1 MLQVDPGLPDVRD
14 LPPMRRGRCPHR
26 TYTTRCTP
34 IRRRLAV
41 VLALAIAGALTV
53 TGIALAAASSGGF
66 LSFSPSDPHSVFTSG
81 RLAFA
86 TRANYTDP
94 ASTTT
99 RIQLHFDDDF
109 QFNPNSFPKCNPAD
123 ISGDITMQ
131 QALQACGPA
140 AGAAKNAWLWPTAA
154 NFSNGQA
161 QFNLASE
168 FPTAC
173 VLVFNGLGSTSEV
186 LLFIRMKVDQSSGPI
201 DCGGP
206 TTNTDGDSSFLV
218 QGDLK
223 ANPAIGGDYTDPD
236 NCSAP
241 DPRRGCEIDL
251 NNVSNGPIRLVNQSV
266 RIFRANYVRARC
278 VDPPAG
284 NRQWNLRI
292 TFTYAN
298 PVGTQTVNR
307 SQTCT

>member
-1 MLQVDPGLPDVRD
+1 
-14 LPPMRRGRCPHR
+14 MRRGLRPHR
-26 TYTTRCTP
+26 TYTKRFTP
-34 IRRRLAV
+34 IRRRPAV
-41 VLALAIAGALTV
+41 VLALATAGALAV
-53 TGIALAAASSGGF
+53 AGIALATASSGMNF
-66 LSFSPSDPHSVFTSG
+66 SFSPSDPHGLFTSG
-81 RLAFA
+81 RLAFG
-86 TRANYTDP
+86 TRTNYTDP
-94 ASTTT
+94 ISTTT

-109 QFNPNSFPKCNPAD
+109 QFNPNSFPKCDPAD
-123 ISGDITMQ
+123 ISGDMTMQ
-131 QALQACGPA
+131 EALQACGPA
-140 AGAAKNAWLWPTAA
+140 AGAANNAWLWPAAA

-168 FPTAC
+168 NPTAC

-186 LLFIRMKVDQSSGPI
+186 LLFIRIKVDQSSGPI

-206 TTNTDGDSSFLV
+206 TTNTDGDTSFLV

-251 NNVSNGPIRLVNQSV
+251 NNVSNGPMRLVNQNV

-284 NRQWNLRI
+284 NRQWNVRTI
-292 TFTYAN
+292 FTYAN
-298 PVGTQTVNR
+298 PAGTQTVNK

>member
-1 MLQVDPGLPDVRD
+1 
-14 LPPMRRGRCPHR
+14 MRRGLRPHR
-26 TYTTRCTP
+26 TYTKRFTP
-34 IRRRLAV
+34 IRRRPAV
-41 VLALAIAGALTV
+41 VLALATAGALAV
-53 TGIALAAASSGGF
+53 AGIALAAASSSMNF
-66 LSFSPSDPHSVFTSG
+66 SFSPSNPHGVFTSG
-81 RLAFA
+81 RLSFG
-86 TRANYTDP
+86 TGTNYTD
-94 ASTTT
+94 ATSTTT
-99 RIQLHFDDDF
+99 RIRLQFDDDF
-109 QFNPNSFPKCNPAD
+109 QFNPNSFPKCDPAD
-123 ISGDITMQ
+123 ISGDMTMQ
-131 QALQACGPA
+131 EALQACGP
-140 AGAAKNAWLWPTAA
+140 GAANNAWLWPTAA

-161 QFNLASE
+161 RFNLASE
-168 FPTAC
+168 IPTAC

-186 LLFIRMKVDQSSGPI
+186 LLFIRIKVDQSSGPM

-206 TTNTDGDSSFLV
+206 TTNTDGDTSFLV

-241 DPRRGCEIDL
+241 DPRRGCQIDF
-251 NNVSNGPIRLVNQSV
+251 NNVSNGPMRLVNQNV

-284 NRQWNLRI
+284 NRQWNVRT

-298 PVGTQTVNR
+298 PAGTQTVNK